1 MTYDEKLDA
10 ILDRLGSIESVLL
23 TVPPDVAKPDDL
35 GFVKPAVRDV
45 SPWLDKRMT
54 SPDPVEAKARALHGV
69 SWAGTVLSDERYDK
83 AWEEVSYLLAA
94 QPFDPRCAPYL
105 GTNPEVALYGL
116 LSGMV
121 ALPDETNFFGEYGG
135 SRDPQR
141 LRDVASIADYLA
153 GLPAF
158 SHGGGPSGR

>member
-10 ILDRLGSIESVLL
+10 ILDRLSSIESVLL
-23 TVPPDVAKPDDL
+23 TVPPDIAKPDDF

-69 SWAGTVLSDERYDK
+69 SWAGTVLSDERYEA
-83 AWEEVSYLLAA
+83 AWREVEDLLAA
-94 QPFDPRCAPYL
+94 KPFDPRCAPYL
-105 GTNPEVALYGL
+105 GLQPEVVFFGL
-116 LSGMV
+116 LTGMT
-121 ALPDETNFFGEYGG
+121 ALPDETNFGEYGG
-135 SRDPQR
+135 SRDPQK
-141 LRDVASIADYLA
+141 LVGVESIAAYLE

-158 SHGGGPSGR
+158 KSGGGPSGR